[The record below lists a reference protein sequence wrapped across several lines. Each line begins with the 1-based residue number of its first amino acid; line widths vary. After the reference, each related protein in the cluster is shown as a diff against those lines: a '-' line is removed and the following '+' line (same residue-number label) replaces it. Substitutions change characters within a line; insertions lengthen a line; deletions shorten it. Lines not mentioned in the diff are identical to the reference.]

1 MTVRVNDIDITLRY
15 SFRSLILYENIQKK
29 SFNPETTTD
38 VLVFMFCVIL
48 SSEKELDFNFNQ
60 FLDMVDENPSLVTE
74 FALWLTKEMDK
85 QNTLSPEEESKKVKK
100 NVKK

>member
-1 MTVRVNDIDITLRY
+1 MIVRINDKDITLRY

-60 FLDMVDENPSLVTE
+60 FLDMVDENPNLVTE
-74 FALWLTKEMDK
+74 FAIWLTKEMDK
-85 QNTLSPEEESKKVKK
+85 QNTLSPEDESKKVKK